1 MIKNKVI
8 QPLAAF
14 TLIEVLV
21 VATIIIVLT
30 AISVASFSTANK
42 SAKDAKRK
50 SDMETVRQAM
60 VLYKAQEG
68 SYPLF
73 ATYSAESF
81 TSVAAALITGP
92 GGRSYLSP
100 PAPTDPMSTNPYFGR
115 STATTFCLCAI
126 LDSTTKGNSGAD
138 CSFSATTHYC
148 VRQP

>member
-1 MIKNKVI
+1 MIKKVI
-8 QPLAAF
+8 RQQLAAY
-14 TLIEVLV
+14 TLIEILV

-50 SDMETVRQAM
+50 SDLETIRQAM

-68 SYPLF
+68 SYP
-73 ATYSAESF
+73 
-81 TSVAAALITGP
+81 VAASPGAAAALLITGP

-100 PAPTDPMSTNPYFGR
+100 PAPTDPVSTNPYAG
-115 STATTFCLCAI
+115 SSDATTFCFCAQ
-126 LDSTTKGNSGAD
+126 LDSTTKGNSGAA
-138 CSFSATTHYC
+138 CSWAATTHYC